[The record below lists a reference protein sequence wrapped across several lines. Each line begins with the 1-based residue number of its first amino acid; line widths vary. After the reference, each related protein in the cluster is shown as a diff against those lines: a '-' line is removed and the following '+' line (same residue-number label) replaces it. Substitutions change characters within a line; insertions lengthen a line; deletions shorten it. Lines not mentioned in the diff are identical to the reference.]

1 MLPKTLFFL
10 FIKSFGIICSAF
22 AVCLKTSF
30 SASVS
35 SSFMLLF
42 IGLYVISIDAFSF
55 GYLIVSQLFLSLT
68 TVAVFETLKR

>member
-1 MLPKTLFFL
+1 
-10 FIKSFGIICSAF
+10 
-22 AVCLKTSF
+22 
-30 SASVS
+30 
-35 SSFMLLF
+35 MLLF